1 MGGQVAIMT
10 CSDTMLQTADR
21 GCARSDNAPAFTAR
35 RIDPLRAFC
44 RDLVMLAM
52 QPDLRCVCDPHRLK
66 CSEPNVQGDRT
77 DLDASF
83 PNPCKD
89 RRRKVQACGR
99 RRRRSP
105 LSRIVLMISIA
116 IVFPVTAVNVRR

>member
-1 MGGQVAIMT
+1 MGVQVAIMT

-21 GCARSDNAPAFTAR
+21 GCARSDNAPPFTAR

-44 RDLVMLAM
+44 RELVALAM

-77 DLDASF
+77 DLDACF
-83 PNPCKD
+83 PNPRKV

-99 RRRRSP
+99 CRRRAP
-105 LSRIVLMISIA
+105 LSRIDRLIS
-116 IVFPVTAVNVRR
+116 